1 MTDLNTFILSS
12 AAGPVPQVL
21 LSATTPN
28 PSNTIELLPEN
39 GGVATF
45 TGAIGNVGAGG
56 EVDIF
61 VTDELLTPRADLPVT
76 TEICVY
82 ELGTPAC
89 TNAELTTDPVTITM
103 NADDPNT
110 AGLDQ
115 IFLVRIRVTAD
126 PGANIP
132 SNPVN
137 NRLFLAAQD
146 PVTGQYFGVTSSDV
160 TTSDVPGGLG
170 NN

>member
-1 MTDLNTFILSS
+1 
-12 AAGPVPQVL
+12 
-21 LSATTPN
+21 
-28 PSNTIELLPEN
+28 
-39 GGVATF
+39 
-45 TGAIGNVGAGG
+45 
-56 EVDIF
+56 
-61 VTDELLTPRADLPVT
+61 
-76 TEICVY
+76 
-82 ELGTPAC
+82 
-89 TNAELTTDPVTITM
+89 M